1 MAESNA
7 KKQAK
12 IDDLKAK
19 HASEFDDL
27 PDDYTF
33 TKKEL
38 VSRIMS
44 SLNKSMDEY
53 MKMEDSSYDSQVISI
68 YYMVLGAMFSPLVD
82 KEVQETILEEIA
94 NSIAENR

>member
-1 MAESNA
+1 MDDDA
-7 KKQAK
+7 KKY
-12 IDDLKAK
+12 
-19 HASEFDDL
+19 ASEFDEL

-38 VSRIMS
+38 VSKIMS

-53 MKMEDSSYDSQVISI
+53 MKMEESSYDSQVISI
-68 YYMVLGAMFSPLVD
+68 YYMALGAMFSPLVG

-94 NSIAENR
+94 NSIAENQ

>member
-1 MAESNA
+1 MEDDA

-12 IDDLKAK
+12 IADLKVK
-19 HASEFDDL
+19 HASEFDEL

-38 VSRIMS
+38 VSKIMS
-44 SLNKSMDEY
+44 SFNKSMDEY
-53 MKMEDSSYDSQVISI
+53 MKMKESSYDSQVISM
-68 YYMVLGAMFSPLVD
+68 YYMILGAMFSPLVD
-82 KEVQETILEEIA
+82 KEVQETILEDIA